1 MALKLSKNFLEVSLC
16 TVYGQVVILTQNP
29 DLQARLGEEQE
40 QLYHHSE
47 AVHRGTFGAEDRAVP
62 RWVRFVVRVARV
74 WF

>member
-1 MALKLSKNFLEVSLC
+1 M
-16 TVYGQVVILTQNP
+16 VILTQNP

-47 AVHRGTFGAEDRAVP
+47 AVHQRTLEAEDRAVP
-62 RWVRFVVRVARV
+62 RWVRFVVRVARE

>member
-1 MALKLSKNFLEVSLC
+1 M
-16 TVYGQVVILTQNP
+16 VILTQNP

-62 RWVRFVVRVARV
+62 RWVRFVVRVARE

>member
-1 MALKLSKNFLEVSLC
+1 MQLREGLLTALIG

-29 DLQARLGEEQE
+29 DLQARLGEEQQ

-47 AVHRGTFGAEDRAVP
+47 AVHQGTFETEDRAVP
-62 RWVRFVVRVARV
+62 RWVRFVVRVARE

>member
-1 MALKLSKNFLEVSLC
+1 MQLREGLLTALIG

-47 AVHRGTFGAEDRAVP
+47 AVHRRTFETEDRAVP
-62 RWVRFVVRVARV
+62 RWVRFVVRVARE

>member
-1 MALKLSKNFLEVSLC
+1 MQFREGLLTALIG

-47 AVHRGTFGAEDRAVP
+47 AVHQGTFETEDRAVP
-62 RWVRFVVRVARV
+62 RWVRFVVRVARE